1 MLIRRTPF
9 QGSEGDWNHQVD
21 LLVCFLEFAAWVH
34 EMSGHGGRAARQRWA
49 ESRYISLTPPE
60 AMPMRTALYAS
71 KRDRLQMAMW
81 QIHWGWGEALIIV
94 DRLIIVR
101 LMLVALGATNES

>member
-21 LLVCFLEFAAWVH
+21 LLVCFLEFATWVH
-34 EMSGHGGRAARQRWA
+34 EMSGHGERAARQRWA

-60 AMPMRTALYAS
+60 AMPVRTVL
-71 KRDRLQMAMW
+71 
-81 QIHWGWGEALIIV
+81 
-94 DRLIIVR
+94 
-101 LMLVALGATNES
+101 ATNKITRDCSALDLCTLVPNQISETEFWVK

>member
-1 MLIRRTPF
+1 MHSL
-9 QGSEGDWNHQVD
+9 GMAS
-21 LLVCFLEFAAWVH
+21 WVH
-34 EMSGHGGRAARQRWA
+34 EMSGHGERAARQRWA

-60 AMPMRTALYAS
+60 AMPVRTVLYAS

-81 QIHWGWGEALIIV
+81 QIPWEWGEALIIV

-101 LMLVALGATNES
+101 LMLAALGATNES